1 MLTLDVVFWM
11 YVILLAFIGGMRG
24 WAKEL
29 LVLFSVILGF
39 FLITVLERFVPF
51 IRDTLSRQPE
61 SLFWMRFIIIFSL
74 VFFGYQTPKLP
85 KIAESGRFMRDKL
98 QDVLL
103 GVFIGA
109 VNGYMIVGTILSYMH
124 QAGYPFDFVIA
135 PIPHTGQGQALLKLL
150 AIMPPEWLGT
160 PTIYFAVGIA
170 FVFIL
175 VVFI

>member
-1 MLTLDVVFWM
+1 MLTLDIVFWM

-39 FLITVLERFVPF
+39 FIITVLERFVPF
-51 IRDTLSRQPE
+51 IRDTLSLQPV
-61 SLFWMRFIIIFSL
+61 SLFWLRTLIILAL
-74 VFFGYQTPKLP
+74 VFFGYQTPKIP
-85 KIAESGRFMRDKL
+85 RIAESGRFMRDKL
-98 QDVLL
+98 QDILL

-109 VNGYMIVGTILSYMH
+109 ANGYMVFGTLLYFLN
-124 QAGYPFDFVIA
+124 QANYPFSFVIPPNA
-135 PIPHTGQGQALLKLL
+135 GTPQGQALLKLIAL
-150 AIMPPEWLGT
+150 MPPAWLGT
-160 PTIYFAVGIA
+160 PAIYFAVGIA